1 MVYAEWQLL
10 RQLQMASAW
19 TDEPTVALPQVPENW
34 AAAAEQRLDPGLV
47 EPSQAEKTRY
57 AQTDAAQAQPGQ
69 LLQALEQGRYQMSA
83 AAVTFMRRKQAVSTA
98 GPDGASNPRAWA
110 APRWPESAEPWMG
123 QSPALTRPPA
133 GSMQAVSRYFE
144 RDARRYG

>member
-19 TDEPTVALPQVPENW
+19 TDEPTVALPQAPASWN
-34 AAAAEQRLDPGLV
+34 AAAAG
-47 EPSQAEKTRY
+47 T
-57 AQTDAAQAQPGQ
+57 AQPELAAQDLAEQLLAAQQESAPISPVQQ
-69 LLQALEQGRYQMSA
+69 LLQQLQQGAYQVQSA
-83 AAVTFMRRKQAVSTA
+83 AFARRQPVVLTA

-110 APRWPESAEPWMG
+110 APRWPESAEPWTG
-123 QSPALTRPPA
+123 QSPALTRHPA
-133 GSMQAVSRYFE
+133 SSMQAVSRYFE

>member
-34 AAAAEQRLDPGLV
+34 AAAEQRLDPGSV

-83 AAVTFMRRKQAVSTA
+83 AAVTV
-98 GPDGASNPRAWA
+98 DGAIAGFD
-110 APRWPESAEPWMG
+110 APSGR
-123 QSPALTRPPA
+123 LHA
-133 GSMQAVSRYFE
+133 GSLALL
-144 RDARRYG
+144 